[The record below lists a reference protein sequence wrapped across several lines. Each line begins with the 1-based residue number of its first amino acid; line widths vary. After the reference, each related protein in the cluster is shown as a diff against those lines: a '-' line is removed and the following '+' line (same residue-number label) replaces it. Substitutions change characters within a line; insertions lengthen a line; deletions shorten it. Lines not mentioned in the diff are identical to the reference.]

1 MRLSIFKRIRID
13 EISYNLSASIE
24 YICVINEDGSLYG
37 LLSHTD
43 ITVNID
49 PETLMDNF
57 RLQDFLKLGQKMKW
71 VNKDEKTS
79 VLLNE
84 MVKNSFDNVVVVEY
98 LKPIGILTTKDVMRL
113 VQNKE
118 EFALPVSAHMSS
130 PVDTIN
136 KDASI
141 KEALEFLKEKYY
153 KRVVVVDE
161 KGNLSGIIAQKE
173 LISLTY
179 SRWAVL
185 MKEYHEELSEIN
197 QILEN
202 KNKEYEIMASTD
214 SLTGL
219 YNRHKFSELYLS
231 SYRFMIQRDNDMS
244 IILLDIDFFKKVND
258 NFGHNTGDNVLIQIA
273 HALLKTLRNIDVI
286 CRWGGEEFVILLPT
300 ASLEQAEILA
310 EKLRVYIQNLEID
323 TIGSVTASFGVS
335 LVVKGDSMN
344 DAIGRAD
351 KALYLAKKS
360 GRNCVKTQDDL

>member
-1 MRLSIFKRIRID
+1 
-13 EISYNLSASIE
+13 
-24 YICVINEDGSLYG
+24 
-37 LLSHTD
+37 
-43 ITVNID
+43 
-49 PETLMDNF
+49 
-57 RLQDFLKLGQKMKW
+57 
-71 VNKDEKTS
+71 
-79 VLLNE
+79 
-84 MVKNSFDNVVVVEY
+84 
-98 LKPIGILTTKDVMRL
+98 
-113 VQNKE
+113 
-118 EFALPVSAHMSS
+118 
-130 PVDTIN
+130 
-136 KDASI
+136 
-141 KEALEFLKEKYY
+141 
-153 KRVVVVDE
+153 
-161 KGNLSGIIAQKE
+161 
-173 LISLTY
+173 
-179 SRWAVL
+179 